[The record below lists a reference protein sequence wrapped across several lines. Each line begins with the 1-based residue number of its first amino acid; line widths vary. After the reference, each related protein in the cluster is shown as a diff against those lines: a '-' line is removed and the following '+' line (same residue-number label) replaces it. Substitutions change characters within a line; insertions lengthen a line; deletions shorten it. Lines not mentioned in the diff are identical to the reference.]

1 MHSHLPP
8 PAARLF
14 AEGVRSEMATAL
26 GWPALEGWTV
36 RDGHALLHELAHGG
50 GPICSA
56 AAAAATS
63 ETGDCVPFSA
73 SSAVAPHT
81 AGAPAASA
89 GAPAGAPPLP
99 AAAPAAGTPLA
110 ARHRGGGGSGVELA
124 SAGAAPPALSIPR
137 VSSSE
142 ARLGRRCPSPKQA

>member
-1 MHSHLPP
+1 
-8 PAARLF
+8 
-14 AEGVRSEMATAL
+14 MATAL

-56 AAAAATS
+56 AAAAATR
-63 ETGDCVPFSA
+63 ETGECVPFST
-73 SSAVAPHT
+73 SSAVAPNA
-81 AGAPAASA
+81 AGAPAAPVAS
-89 GAPAGAPPLP
+89 APAGAPPLP
-99 AAAPAAGTPLA
+99 SAAPAAGTPLA

-142 ARLGRRCPSPKQA
+142 ARLGRRCSSPKQA